1 MSRVIEVGGYEFEG
15 PYSLDIGSVMKFGF
29 GCVYVVLTSSNEVV
43 DVGETEDIKAR
54 LAKHERRGCWVLN
67 KAAKIGFMREADVTG
82 RERVVKEVRAQSE
95 VPCGP
100 RKPRTA
106 QYEPQTPT
114 PLPRINHGTTRKGTE
129 GGWECWRILAEG
141 HGHFRRFAQ

>member
-67 KAAKIGFMREADVTG
+67 KAAKIGFMREADVV
-82 RERVVKEVRAQSE
+82 E
-95 VPCGP
+95 
-100 RKPRTA
+100 
-106 QYEPQTPT
+106 
-114 PLPRINHGTTRKGTE
+114 
-129 GGWECWRILAEG
+129 
-141 HGHFRRFAQ
+141 

>member
-1 MSRVIEVGGYEFEG
+1 MSRVIEVGGYE
-15 PYSLDIGSVMKFGF
+15 SLDIGSVMKFGF

-67 KAAKIGFMREADVTG
+67 KAAKIGFMREADVMV
-82 RERVVKEVRAQSE
+82 RAKVVKDVRAQSE

-100 RKPRTA
+100 RTPPR
-106 QYEPQTPT
+106 
-114 PLPRINHGTTRKGTE
+114 K
-129 GGWECWRILAEG
+129 
-141 HGHFRRFAQ
+141 

>member
-82 RERVVKEVRAQSE
+82 RERVVKEVRAQGE

-100 RKPRTA
+100 RTPPR
-106 QYEPQTPT
+106 
-114 PLPRINHGTTRKGTE
+114 K
-129 GGWECWRILAEG
+129 
-141 HGHFRRFAQ
+141 

>member
-67 KAAKIGFMREADVTG
+67 KAAKIGFMREADVMGRATG
-82 RERVVKEVRAQSE
+82 GE
-95 VPCGP
+95 GD
-100 RKPRTA
+100 
-106 QYEPQTPT
+106 
-114 PLPRINHGTTRKGTE
+114 KG
-129 GGWECWRILAEG
+129 AE
-141 HGHFRRFAQ
+141 

>member
-67 KAAKIGFMREADVTG
+67 KAAKIGFMREADVMG
-82 RERVVKEVRAQSE
+82 REKVVKEVRAQSE

-100 RKPRTA
+100 RTTAPEVNRGPR
-106 QYEPQTPT
+106 QTPT
-114 PLPRINHGTTRKGTE
+114 PLPKIKPRNTQNNAKRGAPHRSPE
-129 GGWECWRILAEG
+129 
-141 HGHFRRFAQ
+141 